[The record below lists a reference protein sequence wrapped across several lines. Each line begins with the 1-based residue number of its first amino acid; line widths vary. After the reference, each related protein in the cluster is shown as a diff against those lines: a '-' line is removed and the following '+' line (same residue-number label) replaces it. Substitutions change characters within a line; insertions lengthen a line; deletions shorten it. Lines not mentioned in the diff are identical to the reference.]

1 MVDKPKQEADV
12 VRIVVDA
19 DTSVVSKEMEK
30 AEVEME
36 EVG

>member
-1 MVDKPKQEADV
+1 MVDKPKQEADE
-12 VRIVVDA
+12 VRIVADA
-19 DTSVVSKEMEK
+19 GTSVVSKEMEN